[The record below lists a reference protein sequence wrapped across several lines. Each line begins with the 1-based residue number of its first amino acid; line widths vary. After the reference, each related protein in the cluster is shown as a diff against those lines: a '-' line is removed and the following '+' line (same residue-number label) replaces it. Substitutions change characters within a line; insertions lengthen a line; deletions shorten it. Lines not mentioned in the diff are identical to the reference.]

1 MSRLDEAAK
10 RVPADPASA
19 DDETQDNTD
28 DLELDANP
36 AGDAGDSDDEPGDK
50 KERSAE
56 NVRGELL
63 RKMKKDNEAM
73 LQRLDNLATE
83 NATLRNQLTEPAA
96 NKGVQTPKTFDDM
109 TIDELTAARP
119 NIPAEQKEAFEEYLI
134 DRKVDA
140 RVDGKLDKFQ
150 TKATFNDQE
159 DRFNQQAY
167 QRWPELRAKGSEF
180 YGIAD
185 KILSE
190 MGPSGKNNPR
200 AVLDAANEAGLE
212 LGLSPAGVPSRS
224 TRRSPG
230 NVAPGRSTKGTNA
243 PDLEASAEDKA
254 IANRLQNAMP
264 GKKFSEKQLKR
275 IAKRSKMYKESIN
288 SHLRG

>member
-10 RVPADPASA
+10 SVPAGSSPA
-19 DDETQDNTD
+19 DDDAKETTD
-28 DLELDANP
+28 DLELDASA
-36 AGDAGDSDDEPGDK
+36 AGNADDSEDEPDEKNG
-50 KERSAE
+50 RSAE

-73 LQRLDNLATE
+73 LARLDKLASE
-83 NATLRNQLTEPAA
+83 NASLKAQAAAPVEPK
-96 NKGVQTPKTFDDM
+96 NTGPKTFDDM
-109 TIDELTAARP
+109 TVAELTAARP
-119 NIPAEQKEAFEEYLI
+119 NIPENQRAAFDEYLI
-134 DRKVDA
+134 DRKVDE
-140 RVDGKLDKFQ
+140 RVDGKLDRFQ
-150 TKATFNDQE
+150 SKNDFKEQE
-159 DRFNQQAY
+159 TRYNEQAY

-185 KILSE
+185 KILSG
-190 MGPSGKNNPR
+190 MGKAGDQNPR

-212 LGLSPAGVPSRS
+212 LGLSPTGVVSRS

-230 NVAPGRSTKGTNA
+230 NVAPGRSTKGTQA
-243 PDLEASAEDKA
+243 PDLEASAESEA

-264 GKKFSEKQLKR
+264 GRKFSKKQLER
-275 IAKRSKMYKESIN
+275 IAKRDKMYKDSIN

>member
-19 DDETQDNTD
+19 DDDTKDTND

-36 AGDAGDSDDEPGDK
+36 AGDAGDSEDGPDGQK
-50 KERSAE
+50 GRSAE

-63 RKMKKDNEAM
+63 RKMKKDSEAM
-73 LQRLDNLATE
+73 LARLDKLATE
-83 NATLRNQLTEPAA
+83 NASLKSQLAEPIV
-96 NKGVQTPKTFDDM
+96 KGSQGPKTFDDM
-109 TIDELTAARP
+109 TIAELTAARP

-134 DRKVDA
+134 DRKVDE

-150 TKATFNDQE
+150 SKTTFKDQE
-159 DRFNQQAY
+159 DRFNEQAY

-190 MGPSGKNNPR
+190 MGTAGEKNPR

-212 LGLSPAGVPSRS
+212 LGLSPTGVPSRS

-243 PDLEASAEDKA
+243 PDLETSAEDQK
-254 IANRLQNAMP
+254 IANSLANAMP